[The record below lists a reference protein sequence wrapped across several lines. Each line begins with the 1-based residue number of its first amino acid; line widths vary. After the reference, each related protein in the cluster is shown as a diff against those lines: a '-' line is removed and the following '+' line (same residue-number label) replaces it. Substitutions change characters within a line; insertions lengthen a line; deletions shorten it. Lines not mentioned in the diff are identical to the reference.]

1 MLLKQCIEK
10 INENADKYALNF
22 RVWPDRNYHLS
33 GGVED
38 AMAKDAMHLL
48 EKKKGLLAYLEM
60 IILET
65 PAMRIVDRMK
75 EI

>member
-1 MLLKQCIEK
+1 
-10 INENADKYALNF
+10 
-22 RVWPDRNYHLS
+22 
-33 GGVED
+33 
-38 AMAKDAMHLL
+38 MAKDAMHLL